1 LVGKETDID
10 DRILR
15 VVRISL
21 THLLGA
27 QQQRLGSKAWFGMSG
42 FLTNGKRTTHLDRA
56 RLLIKRHLLFVARM
70 LREKLQKPP
79 VGLSGAL
86 FFKLSVAHL
95 TFLLGRTSVPSRAF
109 LIAIASAT
117 FALVA
122 PLRAIGDPTI
132 SVGPYTPS
140 TTTPFVVP
148 IEISGAVALASWNF
162 DLTFDATD
170 LMINTA
176 CDFVTDPFCDI
187 FTGPVTQGPFFASVA
202 SFPPLFV
209 PGFIITDVSLNQTG
223 QLLGVN
229 GAWQDPPPGP
239 SGNGILAYVEF
250 VTTPNGTGTSTI
262 TVQGGSTSPVPE
274 PATLAL
280 MSCGLLLLGAA
291 LRRRHAMI

>member
-1 LVGKETDID
+1 MPG
-10 DRILR
+10 
-15 VVRISL
+15 
-21 THLLGA
+21 
-27 QQQRLGSKAWFGMSG
+27 
-42 FLTNGKRTTHLDRA
+42 RA
-56 RLLIKRHLLFVARM
+56 L
-70 LREKLQKPP
+70 
-79 VGLSGAL
+79 
-86 FFKLSVAHL
+86 
-95 TFLLGRTSVPSRAF
+95 

-148 IEISGAVALASWNF
+148 IEITRAAALASWSF

-187 FTGPVTQGPFFASVA
+187 LTGPVTQGPFFASVA

-209 PGFIITDVSLNQTG
+209 PGFIITDASLNQTG

-239 SGNGILAYVEF
+239 SGDGILAYVEF
-250 VTTPNGTGTSTI
+250 VTAPNGTGTSTI
-262 TVQGGSTSPVPE
+262 TVQGGSSSSVPE
-274 PATLAL
+274 PATFAL
-280 MSCGLLLLGAA
+280 TTFGLLLGAGF
-291 LRRRHAMI
+291 RRRHAVI